1 MAALFQSD
9 TFELV
14 DGDRIVRRE
23 DVPQPT
29 SAELHNEENDAIIR
43 ELSRYVQSCLILDY
57 DFEAVPLSDRDGL
70 EATSTF
76 MATKVTPFIYL
87 SIYLSIYPSIYLTHT
102 STIGLGD
109 SREGYDHRS
118 QRCR

>member
-1 MAALFQSD
+1 M
-9 TFELV
+9 
-14 DGDRIVRRE
+14 RRE

-76 MATKVTPFIYL
+76 MATKVPR
-87 SIYLSIYPSIYLTHT
+87 THT
-102 STIGLGD
+102 RIYACTRTPPHTSHTSLHVHTYTH
-109 SREGYDHRS
+109 EPP
-118 QRCR
+118 